1 MRSVGFPDLLARWSN
16 SLRIGDTPKAI
27 RPPHPPAT
35 EWVAILTTRFQFL
48 LVEDDAGH
56 VTLFERTL
64 RRAGILNDLTV
75 LGDGEEA
82 LAYLRREVDVAVVES
97 KAIFVL
103 VDLRLPRM
111 DGLTLIREI
120 RSDPS
125 LAHLPVAVMTT
136 SAEPEEED
144 ACRAL
149 GTIAF
154 LTKPVAAESLR
165 VMLSSAGLDPLL
177 DVPEGQRPSPDGVR
191 AVNRDDP
198 ESGPQA

>member
-1 MRSVGFPDLLARWSN
+1 M
-16 SLRIGDTPKAI
+16 K
-27 RPPHPPAT
+27 
-35 EWVAILTTRFQFL
+35 TRFQFL

-82 LAYLRREVDVAVVES
+82 LDHLRR
-97 KAIFVL
+97 KAADQDADAIATLVL

-120 RSDPS
+120 RSDPK
-125 LAHLPVAVMTT
+125 LALLPVAVMTT
-136 SAEPEEED
+136 SAEPAEEE

-154 LTKPVAAESLR
+154 LTKPVVADSIR
-165 VMLSSAGLDPLL
+165 SMLATAGFDPLL
-177 DVPEGQRPSPDGVR
+177 DVPEGQRPASGVGRPEVQAEKAIEKATEPD
-191 AVNRDDP
+191 
-198 ESGPQA
+198 SGSASSDRS